1 MNKKKRKAKR
11 ELTRRTKR
19 ERTVNK
25 RTTYLQKC
33 FPIRLFK
40 KKSRQWLTI
49 VLKTLENLQKFLK
62 NGVSKRAIKYRVDI
76 INHG

>member
-11 ELTRRTKR
+11 ELTKAYK
-19 ERTVNK
+19 ERMNRQQTHNLLVEV
-25 RTTYLQKC
+25 
-33 FPIRLFK
+33 FPIRFFK
-40 KKSRQWLTI
+40 KESRQWLTI

-62 NGVSKRAIKYRVDI
+62 NDVSKRAIKYRVDI